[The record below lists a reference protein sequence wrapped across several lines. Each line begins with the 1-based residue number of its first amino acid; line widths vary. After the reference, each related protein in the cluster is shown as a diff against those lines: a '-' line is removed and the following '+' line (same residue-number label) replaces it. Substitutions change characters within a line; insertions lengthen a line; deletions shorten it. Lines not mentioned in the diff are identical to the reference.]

1 MISIWI
7 SIGANP
13 IPYEIEFSRKMDL
26 LVDHVDIRHS
36 LGSGKLDT

>member
-1 MISIWI
+1 MILIWI

-26 LVDHVDIRHS
+26 PVDHVDIRHS